1 MDLSYAQNLEDHH
14 LQTAFA
20 GQRTGFY
27 IDVGGGHPV
36 ADNVSCWFYLQGWRG
51 LVVEP
56 QADLA
61 SLYSHVRPRDLVWR
75 GAAGASIGDVEFH
88 LVERLH
94 GFSTIDPVAAEQA
107 KRHGASYKTL
117 SMPMTTLNALCDE
130 HKITSIDFLKID
142 VEGAEGDVLAGLDL
156 ERLRPKA
163 ICLEAVAPGTME
175 PNWAGWEPGLLA
187 ADYEFVLFEGLNRF
201 YVAREAGDV
210 LARFP
215 RQTADWH
222 AAPHL
227 GHTNRAPFR
236 EDHPDHAFAKRL
248 VGSLLKRLPL
258 MNRDDLLDLVTDF
271 ESAEALARQPSNA
284 DKARAVALV
293 FPDRVRFP
301 HASAGLETLE
311 AESLRSF
318 YEKLIDSDYFRVMS
332 GRISM
337 SYDGGQI
344 LDD

>member
-20 GQRTGFY
+20 DQREGFY

-36 ADNVSCWFYLQGWRG
+36 ADNVSCWFYLRGWRG

-56 QADLA
+56 QANLA

-75 GAAGASIGDVEFH
+75 GAAGARTGEVSFH

-94 GFSTIDPVAAEQA
+94 GFSTIDPAAAEEA
-107 KRHGASYKTL
+107 KRYGADYKTL
-117 SMPMTTLNALCDE
+117 PMPMTTLNALCDE
-130 HKITSIDFLKID
+130 HKITHIDFLKID

-156 ERLRPKA
+156 ARLRPKV
-163 ICLEAVAPGTME
+163 ICLEAVAPGTMA
-175 PNWAGWEPGLLA
+175 PNWAGWEPMLLA

-201 YVAREAGDV
+201 YVAREAGDI

-215 RQTADWH
+215 RQKADWH

-236 EDHPDHAFAKRL
+236 DDHPDHAFAKAL
-248 VGSLLKRLPL
+248 VGAFLKRLP
-258 MNRDDLLDLVTDF
+258 MMDRASLLDLVTDG
-271 ESAEALARQPSNA
+271 EAEEALARQPSSA
-284 DKARAVALV
+284 DKARAVARL
-293 FPDRVRFP
+293 FPDAARFP
-301 HASAGLETLE
+301 HSSAGLDGLE
-311 AESLRSF
+311 AASLREF
-318 YEKLIDSDYFRVMS
+318 YAKLIDSDSFRVMS